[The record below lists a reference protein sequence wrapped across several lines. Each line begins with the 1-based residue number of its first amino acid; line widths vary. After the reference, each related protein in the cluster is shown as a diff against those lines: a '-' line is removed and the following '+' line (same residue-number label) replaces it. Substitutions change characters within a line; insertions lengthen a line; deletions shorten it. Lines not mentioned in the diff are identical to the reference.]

1 MCLRKQRRLSS
12 FEYCIFPIYDLQVVC
27 LNGLYESFGILFLL
41 LVDTEVSSDK
51 IQTLQK
57 EVLHLIIFV
66 LLQLNPR
73 RYFEVMRILCQ

>member
-1 MCLRKQRRLSS
+1 MLEQTEKIEFGLNIVFSRSV
-12 FEYCIFPIYDLQVVC
+12 IQVVC
-27 LNGLYESFGILFLL
+27 LNGLYGSFGILFLL

-51 IQTLQK
+51 IQILQK

-73 RYFEVMRILCQ
+73 CCFEVMRILCQ

>member
-1 MCLRKQRRLSS
+1 MLEKTEKIKFRLES
-12 FEYCIFPIYDLQVVC
+12 CIFPIYDLQVVC
-27 LNGLYESFGILFLL
+27 VNGLCESFGILFSLF
-41 LVDTEVSSDK
+41 VDTEVSRDK

-73 RYFEVMRILCQ
+73 CCFEVMRILCQ